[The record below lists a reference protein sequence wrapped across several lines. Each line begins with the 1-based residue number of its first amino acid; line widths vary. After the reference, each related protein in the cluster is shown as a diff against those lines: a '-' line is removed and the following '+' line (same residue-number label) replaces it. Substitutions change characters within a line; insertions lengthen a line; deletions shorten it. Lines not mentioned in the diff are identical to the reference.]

1 MHEIPK
7 NLIREFIAEQ
17 RLPPAYE
24 DQAQSWFLPLAW
36 RLRGIAERSDK
47 PVRIGVSG
55 AQGSG
60 KSTLAAFLS
69 RLLASWG
76 VRAAALSLDDFYL
89 TRAQRRKLAEST
101 HPLLAT
107 RGVPGTHDVDLLAD
121 VLDQLRHSGKNGS
134 VTVPVFDKSR
144 DDRGK
149 SNRREYGRPHLILLE
164 GWFVGLA
171 PQQPDELEA
180 PINPLESGEDAN
192 GAWRRFVNERLAE
205 YHDRV
210 FSGLDYLAF
219 LQAPDFASVYRW
231 RGLQERKLREKA
243 GLQAG
248 GVMSEA
254 QLQRFISHYE
264 RLTRHALHTLPERAD
279 WLYVLD
285 EEQRIVARV
294 DRIPGQALSA
304 REALI
309 KSELP

>member
-1 MHEIPK
+1 MREIPE
-7 NLIREFIAEQ
+7 NLVSEFIAEQ
-17 RLPPAYE
+17 RLPPAYGE
-24 DQAQSWFLPLAW
+24 QAQSWFPPLAW

-69 RLLASWG
+69 RLLANWG
-76 VRAAALSLDDFYL
+76 VRTAALSLDDFYL
-89 TRAQRRKLAEST
+89 TRARRRELAEST

-121 VLDQLRHSGKNGS
+121 VLDELGHSGKTAS
-134 VTVPVFDKSR
+134 VTIPVFDKSR
-144 DDRGK
+144 DDRGESK
-149 SNRREYGRPHLILLE
+149 RREHGRPDLILLE

-171 PQQPDELEA
+171 PQPPDELEA
-180 PINPLESGEDAN
+180 PVNLLESGEDAA

-205 YHDRV
+205 YHDRI

-231 RGLQERKLREKA
+231 RGLQERKLRE
-243 GLQAG
+243 QAG
-248 GVMSEA
+248 PEAGEIMSEA
-254 QLQRFISHYE
+254 QLRRFISHFE

-279 WLYVLD
+279 WLFVLD

-294 DRIPGQALSA
+294 DRIPA
-304 REALI
+304 E
-309 KSELP
+309 